1 MEVSNLKY
9 KVNKV
14 EQEILQLIN
23 KLNYETGVKTEC
35 IELCSLTTNSK
46 TGFTATSITDV
57 KITFTI

>member
-1 MEVSNLKY
+1 MEISELKERI
-9 KVNKV
+9 NKT